1 MALTGKTIGQLTY
14 LSGVTTDTLFPV
26 ELSGDTYQLAYSA
39 FTNSNYNTGTYD
51 ELYSMATGG
60 TLSAGSFYLMTDY
73 QTCYD
78 QPNFNSVGD
87 PITTG
92 NYKTG
97 TTEPILLLAT
107 GLSNFAPTVYSTVYP
122 QDKISYYFYFTETEV
137 TNSPAKGR
145 ITERIDASN
154 NRTDYDSRE
163 VQFIRYQGFF
173 SEDIYPGKISI
184 DGIGQVV
191 STGDTSFTTDFT
203 VGDILGVYNNST
215 QGISCF
221 DYYEIL
227 TITSNFNMTV
237 TGTSISAVNNTYY
250 SNGRPLPNYMN
261 PYQCNIP
268 SLTGSAEYYTF
279 IDAGDGAWNNYI
291 GDNNNITGPLPFKL
305 SNNVFLDGA
314 YRDNYFGGN
323 CIGNTFNDDCDS
335 NTIGA
340 GFQFNI
346 MTNDF
351 DDNTIGTDFQKNII
365 DTDFNENSILD
376 QFSNNMIGDEN
387 GDDFTSNVIGINFN
401 RNFITISGVFN
412 YNKIGD
418 NFGSNVID
426 NDFEDNQ
433 ILDGFQSNLITDNF
447 RDNQIGNYF
456 NYNIITNPFQ
466 SNQIGNIFSNNS
478 ILNSLQVVSIFENN
492 IIYGG
497 FEDNSISTIVTG
509 NTFGLNCR
517 TNIFGNNEVSGSI
530 NNNIIGSDFN
540 TNTILSALLDNHIGN
555 NFNNNDIFHFVTE
568 NMIGTYFQNNTIG
581 ISGQTGFL
589 FSNNT
594 TLGLFADNTF
604 SGDTRYN
611 TIGSNFTNNNI
622 GQNFSYNKIGTNFQN
637 NTIGISFG
645 EEGGDTRGNTI
656 GNFFSTNTIGDYFND
671 NQVSDIFFTNT
682 VGNNFQLN
690 NISAFNINGVD
701 FTVNYGNINT
711 ISYVA
716 TGTTAT
722 DGVYTGIIGT
732 YSGTGTGATF
742 NITVGGGIVTGV
754 TINQNGKLYLT
765 GNTITIPG
773 TSISGST
780 PADDVVITVD
790 TISPTPVVYT
800 LTNANIVR
808 NKSNLNKLYYLGD
821 SGIEFVDITSPFD

>member
-107 GLSNFAPTVYSTVYP
+107 GPSNFAPTVYSTVYP

-203 VGDILGVYNNST
+203 VGDILGVYNESF

-221 DYYEIL
+221 QYYEIL
-227 TITSNFNMTV
+227 TITDNLNMTV

-250 SNGRPLPNYMN
+250 SNGQPLPNYMS
-261 PYQCNIP
+261 PLQCNIP
-268 SLTGSAEYYTF
+268 SLTGSAEYNTF
-279 IDAGDGAWNNYI
+279 LDAGNGVWNTYI
-291 GDNNNITGPLPFKL
+291 GDNNNITGQLPFKL
-305 SNNVFLDGA
+305 SNNVFLDGP
-314 YRDNYFGGN
+314 YRDNYLGGN
-323 CIGNTFNDDCDS
+323 CIGNTFNDGCSS

-340 GFQFNI
+340 ESQFNI
-346 MTNDF
+346 ITN
-351 DDNTIGTDFQKNII
+351 
-365 DTDFNENSILD
+365 DFNENTIGPDFRRNIIITDFYRNLISD
-376 QFSNNMIGDEN
+376 GFVSNMIGDEDEESF
-387 GDDFTSNVIGINFN
+387 DDNVIGVNFSN
-401 RNFITISGVFN
+401 NFITSNDPFSN
-412 YNKIGD
+412 NKIGD
-418 NFGSNVID
+418 NFIGNVID
-426 NDFEDNQ
+426 DDFEDNQ
-433 ILDGFQSNLITDNF
+433 ILNGFQNNLITDTF
-447 RDNQIGNYF
+447 DDNQIGNYF
-456 NYNIITNPFQ
+456 NGNIISDNFQ
-466 SNQIGNIFSNNS
+466 DNQILNNFQNNLITNTFEQNVVHGLFQGNS
-478 ILNSLQVVSIFENN
+478 IVSDVRRNVI
-492 IIYGG
+492 
-497 FEDNSISTIVTG
+497 
-509 NTFGLNCR
+509 GLNCEY
-517 TNIFGNNEVSGSI
+517 NIFGNNNNSGPLDD
-530 NNNIIGSDFN
+530 NIIGNDFN
-540 TNTILSALLDNHIGN
+540 ANTILSSFFDNHIGN
-555 NFNNNDIFHFVTE
+555 NFQNNDIFHFVTG
-568 NMIGTYFQNNTIG
+568 NIIGNDFQNNTVG

-594 TLGLFADNTF
+594 ILDQSLDNTF
-604 SGDTRYN
+604 SGDTKHN
-611 TIGSNFTNNNI
+611 TISSNFRDNNI
-622 GQNFSYNKIGTNFQN
+622 GENFSYNKIGDNFQD
-637 NTIGISFG
+637 NTIGDDFG
-645 EEGGDTRGNTI
+645 FGGGNSRGNTI
-656 GNFFSTNTIGDYFND
+656 GNFFTNNTIGEYFYD
-671 NQVSDIFFTNT
+671 NQVSDEFSYNT
-682 VGNNFQLN
+682 VGDYFQLN
-690 NISAFNINGVD
+690 NISAYNINGVD
-701 FTVNYGNINT
+701 FTALYGNIT
-711 ISYVA
+711 SISYTA

-722 DGVYTGIIGT
+722 DGVYTGITGT
-732 YSGTGTGATF
+732 NLGTGVNATF
-742 NITVGGGIVTGV
+742 DITVSGGGVTDV
-754 TINQNGKLYLT
+754 TINQNGKLYFT
-765 GNTITIPG
+765 GDTVTISG
-773 TSISGST
+773 TSINGST

-790 TISPTPVVYT
+790 TISDTPVVYT
-800 LTNANIVR
+800 LTNANIVK
-808 NKSNLNKLYYLGD
+808 NKSAINKLYYLGD
-821 SGIEFVDITSPFD
+821 SGIEFVNITSSFD

>member
-51 ELYSMATGG
+51 ELYSLATGG
-60 TLSAGSFYLMTDY
+60 TLSIGSFYLMSDY

-78 QPNFNSVGD
+78 QPNFESDGD

-107 GLSNFAPTVYSTVYP
+107 GPSNFAPTVYSTVYP

-163 VQFIRYQGFF
+163 VQFIRYQGFY

-184 DGIGQVV
+184 DEIGQVV
-191 STGDTSFTTDFT
+191 STGDTSFTTAFT
-203 VGDILGVYNNST
+203 VGDILGVYNNNS

-221 DYYEIL
+221 QYYEIL
-227 TITSNFNMTV
+227 TITDNLNMTV

-250 SNGRPLPNYMN
+250 SNGQPLPNYMN

-291 GDNNNITGPLPFKL
+291 GDNNNITGSLPFIL

-346 MTNDF
+346 ITNDF
-351 DDNTIGTDFQKNII
+351 DDNTIGTDFRKNII

-376 QFSNNMIGDEN
+376 QFFSNMIGDEN
-387 GDDFTSNVIGINFN
+387 ENNFTNNVIGINFN
-401 RNFITISGVFN
+401 RNFITISGYFDN
-412 YNKIGD
+412 NKIGD
-418 NFGSNVID
+418 DFGGNVID
-426 NDFEDNQ
+426 DDFEDNQ
-433 ILDGFQSNLITDNF
+433 ILNGFQN
-447 RDNQIGNYF
+447 
-456 NYNIITNPFQ
+456 NIITNPFQ

-478 ILNSLQVVSIFENN
+478 ILNSSQIVSIFENN

-497 FEDNSISTIVTG
+497 FEDNSIRFIVTG

-517 TNIFGNNEVSGSI
+517 TNIFGNNNVGGTLA
-530 NNNIIGSDFN
+530 NNVIGSDFN
-540 TNTILSALLDNHIGN
+540 TNTILNGLSDNHIDN
-555 NFNNNDIFHFVTE
+555 NFNNNDIFISSFGNT
-568 NMIGTYFQNNTIG
+568 IGNDFQNNTIG
-581 ISGQTGFL
+581 ISGGTGIFG
-589 FSNNT
+589 NNT
-594 TLGLFADNTF
+594 ILDQSLNNGF

-611 TIGSNFTNNNI
+611 TIGSDFTDNNI
-622 GQNFSYNKIGTNFQN
+622 GENFSFNKIGNFFQD
-637 NTIGISFG
+637 NTIGDDFG
-645 EEGGDTRGNTI
+645 FGGGNSRGNTI
-656 GNFFSTNTIGDYFND
+656 GNFFTNNTIGEYFYN
-671 NQVSDIFFTNT
+671 NQVSDEFSYNT
-682 VGNNFQLN
+682 VGDYFQLN
-690 NISAFNINGVD
+690 NISAYNINGVD
-701 FTVNYGNINT
+701 FTALYGNIT
-711 ISYVA
+711 SISYTA

-722 DGVYTGIIGT
+722 DGVYTGITGT
-732 YSGTGTGATF
+732 YSGTGVGATF
-742 NITVGGGIVTGV
+742 DITVSGGGVTDV
-754 TINQNGKLYLT
+754 TINQSGKLYLT
-765 GNTITIPG
+765 GNTITISG
-773 TSISGST
+773 TSINGST

-790 TISPTPVVYT
+790 TISDTPVVYT
-800 LTNANIVR
+800 LTNANIVK
-808 NKSNLNKLYYLGD
+808 NKSAINKLYYLGD
-821 SGIEFVDITSPFD
+821 SGIEFVNITSSFD

>member
-60 TLSAGSFYLMTDY
+60 TLSVGSFYLMTDY

-107 GLSNFAPTVYSTVYP
+107 GPSNFAPTVYSTVYP

-163 VQFIRYQGFF
+163 VQFIRYQGFY

-203 VGDILGVYNNST
+203 VGDILGVYNASF

-221 DYYEIL
+221 QYYEIL
-227 TITSNFNMTV
+227 TITDNLNMTV

-250 SNGRPLPNYMN
+250 SNGLPLPNYMS
-261 PYQCNIP
+261 PLQCNIP
-268 SLTGSAEYYTF
+268 SLTGSAEYNTF
-279 IDAGDGAWNNYI
+279 LDAGNGVWNTYI
-291 GDNNNITGPLPFKL
+291 GDNNNITGQLPFKL
-305 SNNVFLDGA
+305 SNNVFLDGP
-314 YRDNYFGGN
+314 YRDNYLGGN
-323 CIGNTFNDDCDS
+323 CIGNTFNDGCSS

-340 GFQFNI
+340 ESQFNI
-346 MTNDF
+346 ITNDF
-351 DDNTIGTDFQKNII
+351 HENTIGPDFRRNIIITDFYRNLIS
-365 DTDFNENSILD
+365 DGFVS
-376 QFSNNMIGDEN
+376 NMIGDEDEESF
-387 GDDFTSNVIGINFN
+387 DDNVIGVNFSN
-401 RNFITISGVFN
+401 NFITSNDPFSN
-412 YNKIGD
+412 NKIGD
-418 NFGSNVID
+418 NFIGNVID
-426 NDFEDNQ
+426 DDFEDNQ
-433 ILDGFQSNLITDNF
+433 ILNGFQNNLITDPF
-447 RDNQIGNYF
+447 DDNQIGNYF
-456 NYNIITNPFQ
+456 NGNIISDNFQ
-466 SNQIGNIFSNNS
+466 DNQILNNFQNNLITNTFEQNVVHGLFQGNS
-478 ILNSLQVVSIFENN
+478 IVSDVRRNVI
-492 IIYGG
+492 
-497 FEDNSISTIVTG
+497 
-509 NTFGLNCR
+509 GLNCEY
-517 TNIFGNNEVSGSI
+517 NIFGNNNNSGPLDD
-530 NNNIIGSDFN
+530 NIIGNDFN
-540 TNTILSALLDNHIGN
+540 ANTILSSFFDNHIGN
-555 NFNNNDIFHFVTE
+555 NFQNNDIFHFVTG
-568 NMIGTYFQNNTIG
+568 NIIGNDFQNNTVG

-594 TLGLFADNTF
+594 ILDQSLDNTF
-604 SGDTRYN
+604 SGDTKHN
-611 TIGSNFTNNNI
+611 TISSNFRDNNI
-622 GQNFSYNKIGTNFQN
+622 GENFSYNKIGDNFQD
-637 NTIGISFG
+637 NTIGDDFG
-645 EEGGDTRGNTI
+645 FGGGNSRGNTI
-656 GNFFSTNTIGDYFND
+656 GNFFTNNTIGEYFYD
-671 NQVSDIFFTNT
+671 NQVSDEFSYNT
-682 VGNNFQLN
+682 VGDYFQLN
-690 NISAFNINGVD
+690 NISAYNLNGVD
-701 FTVNYGNINT
+701 FTALYGNIT
-711 ISYVA
+711 SISYTA

-722 DGVYTGIIGT
+722 DGVYTGITGT

-742 NITVGGGIVTGV
+742 NITVSGGGVTDV

-765 GNTITIPG
+765 GNTITISG
-773 TSISGST
+773 TSINGST

-790 TISPTPVVYT
+790 TISDTPVVYT
-800 LTNANIVR
+800 LTNANIVK
-808 NKSNLNKLYYLGD
+808 NKSAINKLYYLGD
-821 SGIEFVDITSPFD
+821 SGIEFVDITSSFD